1 MMCLASCVSR
11 QVNLLQEPDKHIPHY
26 DDTVS
31 YEDYHIRRHDR
42 LDVRV
47 YSMDANVQKLFNTV
61 GLTNRNYNGNVA
73 TSSGYANELY
83 TYLVQEDGT
92 IKFPLVGQMEVAG
105 LTTREVKLKLEDELG
120 TYIRSYGEQYKMI
133 SVDVRVVQRMFSV
146 IQDGGH
152 GHYPMRKEKMTIFE
166 ALAMAGNL
174 GDWSDHSKVQIIRQM
189 EDGQTKVIMFDVRS
203 KDIINSEY
211 YYIEP
216 NDVIYVRQRW
226 SKPLGVTDVLTGVGI
241 VTTTVSFG
249 LFIYSIVQRSI
260 NAAKSSK

>member
-1 MMCLASCVSR
+1 MASCVSR
-11 QVNLLQEPDKHIPHY
+11 RVNLLQEPDKYIPHY
-26 DDTVS
+26 EDTVS
-31 YEDYHIRRHDR
+31 YEDYHIRRNDR

-47 YSMDANVQKLFNTV
+47 YSVDENVQKLFNTV
-61 GLTNRNYNGNVA
+61 GLSNRNLGYNTVSTNA
-73 TSSGYANELY
+73 GYSNELY
-83 TYLVQEDGT
+83 TYLVLEDGT
-92 IKFPLVGQMEVAG
+92 IKFPLIGNLEVAG
-105 LTTREVKLKLEDELG
+105 LSTREVKIKLEEELSS
-120 TYIRSYGEQYKMI
+120 YIRSYGEQYKMI
-133 SVDVRVVQRMFSV
+133 SIDVRVVQRMFS
-146 IQDGGH
+146 IITDGKS
-152 GHYPMRKEKMTIFE
+152 GHYSMRREKMTVFE

-216 NDVIYVRQRW
+216 NDVIYVRQHW
-226 SKPLGVTDVLTGVGI
+226 SKPFGVTDVLTGVGI

-260 NAAKSSK
+260 KAAKSTK